1 MLPRKTSR
9 EVVKRPAHLS
19 GDEVSWKVQHSK
31 LTLTVMR
38 MFCIG
43 ATEEQIEAIQT
54 TVVGASGVPPDSECK
69 CPICL
74 EDFLPG
80 AVLRCMDCTHTF
92 HKPCLDRWLTMKATC
107 PICQRTVA
115 DKS

>member
-1 MLPRKTSR
+1 M
-9 EVVKRPAHLS
+9 
-19 GDEVSWKVQHSK
+19 QHSK
-31 LTLTVMR
+31 LMLTVMR

-107 PICQRTVA
+107 PICQRTVP